1 VDLRTLHRSRV
12 AIAAVLASMSGAT
25 LVSCNRDTTRAS
37 PTVSPREPPVS
48 PPSEE
53 QRPPRSNPGRGD
65 GMMHPHQ
72 ADCPAAVE
80 GADVAVSDTDA
91 GVALTFTTGAA
102 DVAALRTRGWSMAQ
116 MGADV

>member
-1 VDLRTLHRSRV
+1 
-12 AIAAVLASMSGAT
+12 
-25 LVSCNRDTTRAS
+25 
-37 PTVSPREPPVS
+37 
-48 PPSEE
+48 
-53 QRPPRSNPGRGD
+53 
-65 GMMHPHQ
+65 MMHPHQ